1 MNIIRE
7 YPPNIEEIR
16 KSFPVKGKSVIFA
29 WGEDIYNPSGVQ
41 IPKHL
46 IAHEAVHM
54 ARQRAFVMNLHG
66 AMWEGITDASREK
79 GVWDWWNC
87 YINDIKFRFDEEL
100 PAHQAEY
107 LWFLQNGA
115 HRPERRR
122 AMSEISRRLAG
133 PLYGRLISKSA
144 AKEMLEMCHKW
155 RDHVIPNGGL
165 VMKASLKDP
174 NFKRDMFRCQYCGEI
189 LGPLKEPDVS
199 ISTSIQV
206 CQNCNGEND
215 FDWIEVEK

>member
-1 MNIIRE
+1 MRRVREKVGAAGVSSLGVDLEGCVFPQAHPFSFEEGSMNIIRE
-7 YPPNIEEIR
+7 YPPNINEIR

-29 WGEDIYNPSGVQ
+29 WGEDIYNPNGVQ

-54 ARQRAFVMNLHG
+54 ARQRAFVINLHG
-66 AMWEGITDASREK
+66 AIWEGITDASREK

-122 AMSEISRRLAG
+122 AISEISRRLAG

-155 RDHVIPNGGL
+155 RDHVIP
-165 VMKASLKDP
+165 
-174 NFKRDMFRCQYCGEI
+174 
-189 LGPLKEPDVS
+189 KEDA
-199 ISTSIQV
+199 
-206 CQNCNGEND
+206 
-215 FDWIEVEK
+215 